1 MIKGLKICG
10 ISDPETLNYI
20 LNHNHKP
27 IMIGFITNYEKSK
40 RFVEYE
46 KLKDLINLDKKQV
59 NFVSV
64 LVNPNDEILEKI
76 KDLNFDYYQ
85 LYDVSPE
92 RTKEIKLKFQK
103 KIITALT
110 ISNKDDVIKYKDY
123 TKISDVILF
132 DSKGYDKSESFD
144 HSLLDD
150 VPSELNKM
158 IAGNIQINDIP
169 SFKSKDFIID
179 LSGALEDKNGKKDIK
194 KLVLHQARLANKAKL
209 DAIVCSAQEVKL
221 VKKVFK
227 KEIITPGIRFNS
239 KSNDQKRV
247 LTPKQAYKNGSDWLV
262 MGRPITKGNI
272 KKNIQNLIDHLSQ

>member
-10 ISDPETLNYI
+10 VSDPKTLNYI
-20 LNHNHKP
+20 LNHIHKP
-27 IMIGFITNYEKSK
+27 IMIGFITNYKKSK

-46 KLKDLINLDKKQV
+46 KLKDLINVDKKQV

-92 RTKEIKLKFQK
+92 RTKEIKLKFQT

-110 ISNKDDVIKYKDY
+110 ISNKYDVIKYKDY

-150 VPSELNKM
+150 VPTELNKM
-158 IAGNIQINDIP
+158 IAGNIQIDDIP
-169 SFKSKDFIID
+169 NLKNKDFIID
-179 LSGALEDKNGKKDIK
+179 LSGALEDQNGKKDINK
-194 KLVLHQARLANKAKL
+194 IDKLLNL
-209 DAIVCSAQEVKL
+209 
-221 VKKVFK
+221 FK
-227 KEIITPGIRFNS
+227 KI
-239 KSNDQKRV
+239 
-247 LTPKQAYKNGSDWLV
+247 
-262 MGRPITKGNI
+262 
-272 KKNIQNLIDHLSQ
+272 